1 MIYHLLPENEPFS
14 AFSGVAISRNV
25 SNMMRLD
32 PSRVVV
38 CAQSDDSWGFSADR
52 ILLLPALRPLARI
65 KGRRFIPR
73 LLTNLYFRRVF
84 QSLLSRLKP
93 GDIVWCHNQPFYCAA
108 LEGMIR
114 AKGAKLVFH
123 AHHSI

>member
-38 CAQSDDSWGFSADR
+38 CPKSDDSWGFGADR
-52 ILLLPALRPLARI
+52 IMVVPAVHLLARI
-65 KGRRFIPR
+65 RGRRFKPVLPVGIPAANIKLETWGHR
-73 LLTNLYFRRVF
+73 LVSQPTV
-84 QSLLSRLKP
+84 LLRCIGSRDP
-93 GDIVWCHNQPFYCAA
+93 
-108 LEGMIR
+108 
-114 AKGAKLVFH
+114 
-123 AHHSI
+123 